1 MKKSRYSEEQII
13 KILKTAEAGRSV
25 KDIVREYG
33 IAEGTF
39 YRWKAKFG
47 GMEVSEAKRLRQL
60 EAENGKLKQ
69 LVADLSLDNRA
80 LKDLLSRKW

>member
-1 MKKSRYSEEQII
+1 MKRTRYSEEQII
-13 KILKTAEAGRSV
+13 KILKEAEAGRTV
-25 KDIVREYG
+25 KEIVREYG

-39 YRWKAKFG
+39 YRWKAKYG
-47 GMEVSEAKRLRQL
+47 GMEVNEAKRLREL
-60 EAENGKLKQ
+60 EAENRKLKQ